1 MNDSRSGFMSIWL
14 TRRRRGVGAWDHVKS
29 DSGVSLLIVVPDWAS
44 GSAGHAEPTGLLA
57 AKPDPA
63 QERSKNMSFID
74 PRDGKRH
81 RNGKF
86 ATILADRPA
95 PSGEANL
102 RHTPNCNS
110 VLFNGPMAECDCGL
124 IAPAPQMVEDF
135 DRAERVFKSVGSGE
149 NVYEAFAAEFAIIR
163 AAERNRARREALE
176 EPDFD

>member
-1 MNDSRSGFMSIWL
+1 
-14 TRRRRGVGAWDHVKS
+14 
-29 DSGVSLLIVVPDWAS
+29 
-44 GSAGHAEPTGLLA
+44 
-57 AKPDPA
+57 
-63 QERSKNMSFID
+63 MSFID
-74 PRDGKRH
+74 PRDGKRKEWKV
-81 RNGKF
+81 RDDS
-86 ATILADRPA
+86 ADRPA

-163 AAERNRARREALE
+163 ADERNRARREALE
-176 EPDFD
+176 LADATESLLNTMLSVRTFAQRERVAKAIEAIRALATDIQ

>member
-1 MNDSRSGFMSIWL
+1 
-14 TRRRRGVGAWDHVKS
+14 
-29 DSGVSLLIVVPDWAS
+29 
-44 GSAGHAEPTGLLA
+44 
-57 AKPDPA
+57 
-63 QERSKNMSFID
+63 MSFID
-74 PRDGKRH
+74 PRDGKRKEWKV
-81 RNGKF
+81 RDDS
-86 ATILADRPA
+86 ADRPA

-124 IAPAPQMVEDF
+124 SAPAPQMVEDF

-176 EPDFD
+176 LADATESLLNTMLSVRTFAQRERVAKAIEAIRALAADIQ

>member
-1 MNDSRSGFMSIWL
+1 
-14 TRRRRGVGAWDHVKS
+14 
-29 DSGVSLLIVVPDWAS
+29 
-44 GSAGHAEPTGLLA
+44 
-57 AKPDPA
+57 
-63 QERSKNMSFID
+63 MSFID
-74 PRDGKRH
+74 PRDGKRKEWKV
-81 RNGKF
+81 RDDS
-86 ATILADRPA
+86 ADRPA

-176 EPDFD
+176 LADATESLLNTMLSARTFAQRERVAKAIEAIRALATDIQ

>member
-1 MNDSRSGFMSIWL
+1 
-14 TRRRRGVGAWDHVKS
+14 
-29 DSGVSLLIVVPDWAS
+29 
-44 GSAGHAEPTGLLA
+44 
-57 AKPDPA
+57 
-63 QERSKNMSFID
+63 MSFID
-74 PRDGKRH
+74 PRDGKRKEWKV
-81 RNGKF
+81 RDDS
-86 ATILADRPA
+86 ADRPA

-176 EPDFD
+176 LADATESLLNTMLSVRTFAQRERVAKAIEAIRALAADIQ

>member
-1 MNDSRSGFMSIWL
+1 
-14 TRRRRGVGAWDHVKS
+14 
-29 DSGVSLLIVVPDWAS
+29 
-44 GSAGHAEPTGLLA
+44 
-57 AKPDPA
+57 
-63 QERSKNMSFID
+63 MSFID
-74 PRDGKRH
+74 PRDGKRKEWKV
-81 RNGKF
+81 RDDS
-86 ATILADRPA
+86 ADRPA

-176 EPDFD
+176 LADATESLLNTMLSVRTFAQRERVDQGDRGHSRPRRRHTIDGINRLLMKLD

>member
-1 MNDSRSGFMSIWL
+1 MILSRKQVEVWKNSTIPIDGYGPLI
-14 TRRRRGVGAWDHVKS
+14 RN
-29 DSGVSLLIVVPDWAS
+29 LLD
-44 GSAGHAEPTGLLA
+44 T
-57 AKPDPA
+57 
-63 QERSKNMSFID
+63 ID
-74 PRDGKRH
+74 D
-81 RNGKF
+81 
-86 ATILADRPA
+86 LMADRPA

-163 AAERNRARREALE
+163 AAERNRARREALIE
-176 EPDFD
+176 AAEIIANEIRLRENEHLGYDHLRPIDELEADIRALAADIQ

>member
-1 MNDSRSGFMSIWL
+1 
-14 TRRRRGVGAWDHVKS
+14 
-29 DSGVSLLIVVPDWAS
+29 
-44 GSAGHAEPTGLLA
+44 
-57 AKPDPA
+57 
-63 QERSKNMSFID
+63 MSFID
-74 PRDGKRH
+74 PRDGKRKEWKV
-81 RNGKF
+81 RDDS
-86 ATILADRPA
+86 ADRPA

-135 DRAERVFKSVGSGE
+135 DRAERVFKSVGRGE

-176 EPDFD
+176 LADATESLLNTMLSARTFAQR